1 MEVPERIEVEG
12 RRSVTLTWP
21 GGARQELTARE
32 LRAACPC
39 AACREPDG
47 AHRTALVLEGP
58 LPVEIDAASLV
69 GDYAINFVFSPDAH
83 HTGIFSY
90 AYLRSLGGEEIPGSR

>member
-12 RRSVTLTWP
+12 GATVVLTWP
-21 GGARQELTARE
+21 GGTRQELSARD

-47 AHRTALVLEGP
+47 AQRTALVLGGP
-58 LPVEIDAASLV
+58 VPVAIDGAELV
-69 GDYAINFVFSPDAH
+69 GDYAINFTFSPDGH
-83 HTGIFSY
+83 HTGIYSWD
-90 AYLRSLGGEEIPGSR
+90 YLRSVEPG